1 MDSPRP
7 SRRRLA
13 FLIATPLA
21 WAGLLLFHAGP
32 QPDDL
37 YGGLRDEV
45 TKWQVVHVG
54 SLVFIGLMGAALY
67 LLVRDLPG
75 RAARISRLAIGPFVL
90 FYGAGEA
97 ILGVATGVLVQH
109 ANNVPAGE
117 RPAAAD
123 AVEALWENTLSDDVL
138 ISIGGVAWVV
148 AAIAAAI
155 AYRGVGAPMSA
166 VVLLG
171 LASIVVVHPPP
182 VGPAALVLF
191 ATAVVLLARRQRPVP
206 AVNAPA
212 PTPAIAAGA

>member
-1 MDSPRP
+1 MDAPRP

-21 WAGLLLFHAGP
+21 WAVLLLFHAGP
-32 QPDDL
+32 DPDDL

-45 TKWQVVHVG
+45 TKWQVVHLG

-67 LLVRDLPG
+67 MLVRDLPG

-109 ANNVPAGE
+109 ANDVPAGE

-123 AVEALWENTLSDDVL
+123 AVTALWENTISDDVL
-138 ISIGGVAWVV
+138 ITIGGLAWVI
-148 AAIAAAI
+148 AAIAAAV
-155 AYRGVGAPMSA
+155 AHRRAGAPMSA
-166 VVLLG
+166 VLLLG
-171 LASIVVVHPPP
+171 LSSIVVVHPPP

-191 ATAVVLLARRQRPVP
+191 ATAVVLLARRQRVVP
-206 AVNAPA
+206 AVHTPAPA
-212 PTPAIAAGA
+212 FAAGA

>member
-13 FLIATPLA
+13 FLIGTPLA
-21 WAGLLLFHAGP
+21 WAILLLFHAGP
-32 QPDDL
+32 DPDDL

-45 TKWQVVHVG
+45 TKWQVVHLG
-54 SLVFIGLMGAALY
+54 TLLFIGLMGAALY

-123 AVEALWENTLSDDVL
+123 AVKALWDNTISDDL
-138 ISIGGVAWVV
+138 LLSIGGVAWVV

-155 AYRGVGAPMSA
+155 AYRGVGAPMSV

-171 LASIVVVHPPP
+171 LSSIAVVHAPP
-182 VGPAALVLF
+182 VGPAALVMF
-191 ATAVVLLARRQRPVP
+191 AIAVVLLARTQRTVP
-206 AVNAPA
+206 AVHPPLSTSAF
-212 PTPAIAAGA
+212 AART